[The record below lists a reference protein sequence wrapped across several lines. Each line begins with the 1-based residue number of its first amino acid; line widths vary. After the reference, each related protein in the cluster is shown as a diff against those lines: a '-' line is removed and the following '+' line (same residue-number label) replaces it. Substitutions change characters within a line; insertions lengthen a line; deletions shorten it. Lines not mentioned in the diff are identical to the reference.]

1 MSHLGS
7 KHVRVGCLGARLVVL
22 WALVTHLGRAT
33 PDTVVVFVSQS
44 ENNLLRAISL
54 ASFIYRHP
62 VCPAVRLV
70 AAEGKKS
77 EELSLPP
84 NNNIP
89 NDSFMRQMWHYSPAD
104 N

>member
-1 MSHLGS
+1 M
-7 KHVRVGCLGARLVVL
+7 VR

-44 ENNLLRAISL
+44 ENNPLRAISL

-62 VCPAVRLV
+62 VCPAARLV

-77 EELSLPP
+77 EELSVPP
-84 NNNIP
+84 NNNIR
-89 NDSFMRQMWHYSPAD
+89 NYYFMRQMFHYSPAD
-104 N
+104 ILTLVYY